1 MKSSPAGLSLIALG
15 FLLGSSSVVAH
26 HGDAGRYDETPVT
39 LSGTVVSLQLMN
51 PHSLLIVDVEDEHGG
66 VVRWRAEFGSPQILV
81 NVYGWDRNT
90 LKPGDKIT
98 MTGRRV
104 LNGAPYFNLT
114 EQAAVVMTETGE
126 QIYRNQ

>member
-51 PHSLLIVDVEDEHGG
+51 PHSLLGPRRLEPST
-66 VVRWRAEFGSPQILV
+66 WRMSMVGS
-81 NVYGWDRNT
+81 
-90 LKPGDKIT
+90 
-98 MTGRRV
+98 
-104 LNGAPYFNLT
+104 
-114 EQAAVVMTETGE
+114 
-126 QIYRNQ
+126 